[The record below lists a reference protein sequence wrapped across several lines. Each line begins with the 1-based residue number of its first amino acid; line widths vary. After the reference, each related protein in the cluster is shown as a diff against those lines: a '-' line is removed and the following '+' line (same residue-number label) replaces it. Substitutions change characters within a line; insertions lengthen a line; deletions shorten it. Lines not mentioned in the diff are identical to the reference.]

1 MQTNYAIIVSQFNEE
16 ITSKLLEGALSRL
29 QKHGVKNENI
39 RVVHVPGAVE
49 IPLTAKLLA
58 KSNRFQAIISLGA
71 VIRGDTDHYDYVC
84 QQVSHG
90 CQQVMLEHE
99 VPVIFGILTTNT
111 EEQALERVGGSH
123 GHKGCDAA
131 DAAIAMVA
139 VAKDM
144 ETIKNPLAS
153 IAFGQN

>member
-1 MQTNYAIIVSQFNEE
+1 MQANYAIIVSQFNEE

-29 QKHGVKNENI
+29 QEQGVARTNI
-39 RVVHVPGAVE
+39 HVVHVPGAVE

-58 KSNRFQAIISLGA
+58 KTNRFQAIISLGA
-71 VIRGDTDHYDYVC
+71 VIRGDTDNYDYVC
-84 QQVSHG
+84 QQVSYG

-99 VPVIFGILTTNT
+99 VPVIFGILTTNN

-131 DAAIAMVA
+131 DAAIAMVR
-139 VAKDM
+139 VGKEM
-144 ETIKNPLAS
+144 EAIKNPLAS
-153 IAFGQN
+153 FGFVSS